1 MKKNKPKRNERNAV
15 HKRMSFEIKTS
26 FKFHFHHFLVIFF
39 GRSHNLSGL
48 SYVIS
53 KVEISPSSTQDCFA
67 DQMRI
72 YVNSRARVWNYQ

>member
-39 GRSHNLSGL
+39 FFLEDHITSQAS
-48 SYVIS
+48 VT
-53 KVEISPSSTQDCFA
+53 SSLK
-67 DQMRI
+67 
-72 YVNSRARVWNYQ
+72 WK